1 MSHGE
6 IERFKPIDW
15 DDTGFYLKIAH
26 LFRKNQPLKPAA
38 TVLYGVL
45 GPVDVLK
52 GHIIRRSQLF
62 ERVFPKHQTRGG
74 GSRNCTKEPQD
85 MMVGVRFTYSADH
98 FEGWR
103 LGILNHFFFG
113 LQTVKGR
120 FPEFDD
126 L

>member
-45 GPVDVLK
+45 VG
-52 GHIIRRSQLF
+52 GRS
-62 ERVFPKHQTRGG
+62 ERSYH
-74 GSRNCTKEPQD
+74 
-85 MMVGVRFTYSADH
+85 
-98 FEGWR
+98 
-103 LGILNHFFFG
+103 
-113 LQTVKGR
+113 
-120 FPEFDD
+120 
-126 L
+126 

>member
-52 GHIIRRSQLF
+52 GHIIRRSQLCLKEF
-62 ERVFPKHQTRGG
+62 FL
-74 GSRNCTKEPQD
+74 STK
-85 MMVGVRFTYSADH
+85 
-98 FEGWR
+98 
-103 LGILNHFFFG
+103 
-113 LQTVKGR
+113 
-120 FPEFDD
+120 PEVEAPETA
-126 L
+126 LRSHRI